1 MQRSELMTLLIQ
13 KRPIHPRQRPLHP
26 IKQKP
31 SISTFTANEA
41 VVIMTITM
49 EEETTMVETVA
60 AIMAVIVEARNR
72 ATLVAILVAVKG
84 WF

>member
-1 MQRSELMTLLIQ
+1 
-13 KRPIHPRQRPLHP
+13 
-26 IKQKP
+26 
-31 SISTFTANEA
+31 
-41 VVIMTITM
+41 MTITM